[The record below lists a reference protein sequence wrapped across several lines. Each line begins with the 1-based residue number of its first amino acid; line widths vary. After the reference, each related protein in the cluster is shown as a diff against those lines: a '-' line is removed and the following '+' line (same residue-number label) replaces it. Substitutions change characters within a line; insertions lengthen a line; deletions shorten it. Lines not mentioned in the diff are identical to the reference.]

1 MPASRVVLF
10 AAAALSV
17 SVIGLWVLQPSPG
30 HSALHIGCTHHNHGP
45 ARTAGEGQRLLDAR
59 ALARQR
65 REATE

>member
-1 MPASRVVLF
+1 MSAPRAALWVV
-10 AAAALSV
+10 AVLSV
-17 SVIGLWVLQPSPG
+17 SVIGLWTLQPSPG

-59 ALARQR
+59 ALIRQR